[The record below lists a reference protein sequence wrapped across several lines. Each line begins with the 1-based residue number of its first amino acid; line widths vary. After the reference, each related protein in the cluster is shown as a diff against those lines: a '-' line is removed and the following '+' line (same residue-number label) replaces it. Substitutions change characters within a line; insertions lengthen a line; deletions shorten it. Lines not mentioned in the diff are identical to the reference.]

1 MSLLYYVWC
10 YVIVIN
16 YLTLIVIIALLSH
29 LCIIIKILQLI
40 TRVDI
45 TIGGV
50 FFESIFP
57 AQ

>member
-1 MSLLYYVWC
+1 MSLLYHVWC